1 MQNPAR
7 YTLIRRI
14 LFPYNGEEPLSRA
27 QGLRVIL
34 TWALLIPLLM
44 SLCPLAVSIVLS
56 LSLQKTLLFLLWAFL
71 SGVFIFSLLAL
82 IVVSMSNRAAHI
94 RQERKIRRV
103 EQ

>member
-34 TWALLIPLLM
+34 TWALLIPLFM

-71 SGVFIFSLLAL
+71 SGVFIFGLLAL

-94 RQERKIRRV
+94 RQERIIRRV